1 MTNNSSAAT
10 VELDRFD
17 TKQQAL
23 LDDIERATTAEARQ
37 RKPAPEEW
45 SLTEVVQHLA
55 LVSEAMLRSAR
66 PREEGSPSLEHDGFE
81 RLQSRLRSG
90 IKTTVPT
97 DRIVPR
103 PGVVWND
110 AVANARG
117 SVDRW
122 RESLASGRLDNVSFP
137 HPRAGELTT
146 EQTVRFLAD
155 HLDHH
160 LAQVDRLLGRERS

>member
-1 MTNNSSAAT
+1 MTNHSSAVG

-17 TKQQAL
+17 AKQRAL
-23 LDDIERATTAEARQ
+23 LDDIERATTTEARE
-37 RKPAPEEW
+37 RKPVPDEW

-55 LVSEAMLRSAR
+55 LVTEGMLRSAR

-90 IKTTVPT
+90 VKTKAPT

-103 PGVVWND
+103 PGVTWND
-110 AVANARG
+110 AVANARAG
-117 SVDRW
+117 VDRW
-122 RESLASGRLDNVSFP
+122 RESLASGRLQDVSFP

-146 EQTVRFLAD
+146 EQTVRFLSD

-160 LAQVDRLLGRERS
+160 LAQVDRLLGRT